1 MRILTALVLAQCLGV
16 AFLVYQGA
24 RAPAPPTALPPVSV
38 AASAP
43 AMPGAVPLAPV
54 DEQRLRQIVRE
65 ELATAGGIAAA
76 RAPGAGPAP
85 LPPEELA
92 RRREEIEQ
100 KLAFYRSAGRISEAE
115 MSDLQGRI
123 AKLDPASRREML
135 GRLTRAINA
144 REIEGQL

>member
-16 AFLVYQGA
+16 GFLVY
-24 RAPAPPTALPPVSV
+24 RAAGVPAATTMVPPASV
-38 AASAP
+38 ATAAP
-43 AMPGAVPLAPV
+43 AMPGAAPGPGM
-54 DEQRLRQIVRE
+54 DELQLRQIIRE
-65 ELATAGGIAAA
+65 ELAAAGTPGVSTP
-76 RAPGAGPAP
+76 RAGTPPVS
-85 LPPEELA
+85 PEEMA
-92 RRREEIEQ
+92 QRREDVEQ
-100 KLAFYRSAGRISEAE
+100 KLAQYRSAGRISDAE